1 MEDSFSKLVSILISI
16 IMLCVIPAFYLSMF
30 SDFTSNY
37 YNNYYYTFKLDEM
50 IYKGRIND
58 SDLVSSKD
66 VSIVVE
72 REVYFPEDEEV
83 KVVSF
88 SNDTIENEIDRTGQF
103 KLEIGDDVYIT
114 YKLNNDNTFIFL
126 KNIFNIAKD
135 NNADTITYQGVVKNE
150 TY

>member
-30 SDFTSNY
+30 SDYTSNY
-37 YNNYYYTFKLDEM
+37 YNNNYYTFKLDEM

-88 SNDTIENEIDRTGQF
+88 SNDTIKNEIDRTGQF

-126 KNIFNIAKD
+126 KNIFNITKD